1 MQPLRPS
8 IWSHDP
14 NENASGKTG
23 AVQII
28 EDVHRNRNASLAQ
41 QLPQYQLIRNALVS
55 RIRSGAL
62 KPGDRVESENE
73 LGIRYGVSR
82 LTVQRAIRELV
93 SEGMLRRVQGSGTF
107 VSTAARG
114 FPLIEV
120 RDLVEEIRSRGG
132 SPHTEVLV
140 QRRIVPNAP
149 DRALMELAEGAAVFH
164 ATLLISSDGLPVAL
178 EDRQA
183 LPDVYPDF
191 LDQDFTTTSIF
202 TYFASRSVLEDIEN
216 VVRAVLPDRR
226 IAQLLEI
233 GDHEP
238 CILVERR
245 NWFRGRCVT
254 LTRVTYAGTRQVLG
268 SRYRPQDTH

>member
-1 MQPLRPS
+1 MRLQTYAAGGCR
-8 IWSHDP
+8 
-14 NENASGKTG
+14 
-23 AVQII
+23 
-28 EDVHRNRNASLAQ
+28 LAKP
-41 QLPQYQLIRNALVS
+41 LPQYQLIRNALVS

-62 KPGDRVESENE
+62 QPGDRVESENE
-73 LGIRYGVSR
+73 LGAHYGVSR

-107 VSTAARG
+107 VSTTAPG
-114 FPLIEV
+114 FPLVEV

-140 QRRIVPNAP
+140 QRRILPSAA
-149 DRALMELAEGAAVFH
+149 DRALMELAEGSAVFH
-164 ATLLISSDGLPVAL
+164 AALLMSSDGVPVAL

-183 LPDVYPDF
+183 LPEVYPDF
-191 LDQDFTTTSIF
+191 LEQDFTITSIF
-202 TYFASRSVLEDIEN
+202 TYFAARSVLEDIEN
-216 VVRAVLPDRR
+216 VVRAIQPDRR
-226 IAQLLEI
+226 VAQLLEI

-254 LTRVTYAGTRQVLG
+254 LTRMTYAGTRQALG
-268 SRYRPQDTH
+268 SRYRPQNTP